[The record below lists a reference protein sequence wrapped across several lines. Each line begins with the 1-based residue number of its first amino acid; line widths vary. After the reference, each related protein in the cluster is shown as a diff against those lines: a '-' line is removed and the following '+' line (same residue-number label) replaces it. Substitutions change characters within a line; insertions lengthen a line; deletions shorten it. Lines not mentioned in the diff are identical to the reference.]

1 MKICIIGT
9 GYVGLVSAVCFAE
22 IGHQVI
28 GIDTDK
34 EKIERLR
41 RGICPIY
48 EPNLEHLLKKNLEKK
63 KINFTTDL
71 VSVLKK
77 SLVAFNAV
85 GTPPDEQRRVDLKYV
100 WEVAKK
106 VGENLDHYI
115 VFVNKSTVPPGTT
128 EKAREII
135 EKNLKRKI
143 RFDVASNPEFLREG
157 SAINDFLRPDRIIVG
172 VDSEKA
178 KKILKK
184 IYQPIIKKGYPIMF
198 TEIKSAELIKYV
210 SNAFLATKLSFI
222 NEMAN
227 LAEKIGANI
236 KEVIGGMGFDKRIG
250 FSYLNPGPGFGGS
263 CLPKDIDG
271 LINIGLDQGI
281 NLRVLE
287 AVRDVNESQQLIAI
301 SKLKKHLP
309 NLMGKK
315 IAIWG
320 LSFKA
325 NTDDIRESPAIK
337 VIQKLLEEGAKI
349 SCYDPVAIENAKKVF
364 RENEKIEFYF
374 EKFKALKKAKAL
386 ILMTDWEEFKEVKPK
401 EIKRYLKIVIDTRN
415 IWQKSDFQKENLIY
429 EGIGI

>member
-1 MKICIIGT
+1 MKICVIGT

-22 IGHQVI
+22 IGHNVI
-28 GIDTDK
+28 GVDIEK
-34 EKIERLR
+34 EKIERLKK
-41 RGICPIY
+41 GICPIY
-48 EPNLEHLLKKNLEKK
+48 EKNLPQLLRKNLKKKRIDFNTNLP
-63 KINFTTDL
+63 
-71 VSVLKK
+71 SALKK
-77 SLVAFNAV
+77 SLVVFNAV
-85 GTPPDEQRRVDLKYV
+85 GTPPDAQRKVDLKYV

-128 EKAREII
+128 EKTREII

-143 RFDVASNPEFLREG
+143 KFDVASNPEFLREG
-157 SAINDFLRPDRIIVG
+157 SAIKDFLEPDRIVVG

-184 IYQPIIKKGYPIMF
+184 IYQPIIKKGHPIMF
-198 TEIKSAELIKYV
+198 TDIKSAELIKYA

-222 NEMAN
+222 NEIAN

-236 KEVIGGMGFDKRIG
+236 KEVIKGMSLDKRIG
-250 FSYLNPGPGFGGS
+250 SLYLKPGPGFGGS

-271 LINIGLDQGI
+271 LINVGLEQGI

-301 SKLKKHLP
+301 LKLKKHIT
-309 NLMGKK
+309 NLMGEK

-325 NTDDIRESPAIK
+325 NTDDVRESSAIK
-337 VIQKLLEEGAKI
+337 VILKLLEEGAKV
-349 SCYDPVAIENAKKVF
+349 SCYDPVAIENAKKVLGQ
-364 RENEKIEFYF
+364 NEKIEFCS
-374 EKFKALKKAKAL
+374 EKFAALKKAKAL
-386 ILMTDWEEFKEVKPK
+386 ILMTDWEEFKKVKPK

-415 IWQKSDFQKENLIY
+415 IWEKSDFQKENLIY